1 MDIDIEQRMLTMERH
16 LRNMRM
22 AVIVVVAF
30 FLYES
35 LMPAELRPGDRDIK
49 DVVKTRELILIDQRG
64 ESIARLSVPR
74 DEQSQRE
81 HAQLVLSDSQ
91 GNRIRLN
98 PDAIKLFVREDVD
111 TIEQLS
117 ITASEIVIY
126 DKDGTQVNSLN

>member
-81 HAQLVLSDSQ
+81 QAQLVLSDSQ

>member
-1 MDIDIEQRMLTMERH
+1 MDTDIEQRMLTMERH

-81 HAQLVLSDSQ
+81 QAQLVLSDSQ

-117 ITASEIVIY
+117 ITPNEIVIY

>member
-81 HAQLVLSDSQ
+81 QAQLVLSDSQ

-117 ITASEIVIY
+117 ITPNEIVIY